1 MPSFADRID
10 PDEDAVYA
18 QQLLAHTVG
27 DLVGVDRSLDVEADV
42 AQRLRDVAQP
52 RLLELQRRAA
62 TRIAGKH
69 HRHPVCA
76 LPHRMSLGRTRPL
89 SWPLPH
95 GESVCID
102 ARMMFGPRD
111 QFVHVRFGRVEG
123 AGDTDDARARSA
135 AAREAVTLGD
145 QPFPD
150 RPGQGDQDEVDLG
163 RPAKVHAGNRRQPV
177 AHPLG
182 HHVGVTRVPEPQIV
196 GDVGLEL
203 DGDEG
208 EAELPWLPQSNLRPN
223 EPSPHVHLAVHPR
236 RRP

>member
-1 MPSFADRID
+1 MARVRYSTSFVPIFGIRSGCALTNTPWLATSRRSGSSVARLPSFADRID

-27 DLVGVDRSLDVEADV
+27 DLIGVDRSLDVEADV

-177 AHPLG
+177 AHRWAI
-182 HHVGVTRVPEPQIV
+182 T
-196 GDVGLEL
+196 
-203 DGDEG
+203 
-208 EAELPWLPQSNLRPN
+208 
-223 EPSPHVHLAVHPR
+223 LA
-236 RRP
+236 